1 MTRRPAPSF
10 LLIVVTVSA
19 ALGVAWAASETTRV
33 MGSIDIAA
41 GEHTGN
47 LQTVNGSIRVG
58 DNAVVGDAHTVNG
71 SIALASHA
79 SAAELKTV
87 NGSVRLEQ
95 DARVSGDVHTV
106 NGKVSLGSGAEVA
119 GGVRN
124 VNGKIR
130 IAAAHVGGGIDTVT
144 GGIDLG
150 PDARID
156 GGIHVQ
162 KDTNSFH
169 SGAESI
175 PRVVIRSG
183 SVVGGTLNFERP
195 VQLYVSDRATI
206 GPVQGATAIRFSDD
220 HPPES
225 AAPSD

>member
-1 MTRRPAPSF
+1 MTRQPGAVF
-10 LLIVVTVSA
+10 LLIVLTVSA
-19 ALGVAWAASETTRV
+19 ALGVAWAASETTQV

-47 LQTVNGSIRVG
+47 LLTVNGSIRVG
-58 DNAVVGDAHTVNG
+58 ENAVVGDAHTVNG
-71 SIALASHA
+71 SITLESHA

-87 NGSVRLEQ
+87 NGAVRLDE

-106 NGKVSLGSGAEVA
+106 NGKVSLENGADAA
-119 GGVRN
+119 GGLRN
-124 VNGKIR
+124 VNGR
-130 IAAAHVGGGIDTVT
+130 VRVAAAHVGGRIDTVT
-144 GGIDLG
+144 GDIDLG
-150 PDARID
+150 PDARVD
-156 GGIHVQ
+156 GGIHME
-162 KDTNSFH
+162 KDNSTH
-169 SGAESI
+169 NGSERI

-206 GPVQGATAIRFSDD
+206 GPVQGATPIRFSGD

-225 AAPSD
+225 PASSD